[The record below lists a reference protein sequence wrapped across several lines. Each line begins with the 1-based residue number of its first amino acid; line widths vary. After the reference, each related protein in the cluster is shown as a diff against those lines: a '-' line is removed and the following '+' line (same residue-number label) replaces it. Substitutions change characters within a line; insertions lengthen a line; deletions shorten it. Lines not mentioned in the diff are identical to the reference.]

1 MPGYHD
7 THFFVHFFAVGYH
20 NFDLTKNILFPEKR
34 KMNKIPGPKHPLILT
49 RAHYIK
55 HMLRALG
62 WSALLVFAGLFIGSV
77 GYHFT
82 ERVSWLDATL
92 NASMILTGMGPTI
105 ELKTAGGKLF
115 AIFYSLFS
123 GLVFL
128 TVASVLL
135 SPGVH
140 RLLHRFHLET
150 SGT

>member
-1 MPGYHD
+1 MS
-7 THFFVHFFAVGYH
+7 
-20 NFDLTKNILFPEKR
+20 
-34 KMNKIPGPKHPLILT
+34 KIPDSKQPAILT
-49 RAHYIK
+49 RPIFIK
-55 HMLRALG
+55 HMSRALG
-62 WSALLVFAGLFIGSV
+62 WSALLVCIGLFIGSA

-82 ERVSWLDATL
+82 EKVSWLDSTL

-123 GLVFL
+123 GLVFI

-150 SGT
+150 SGSEEQSENSG